1 MKKKGLII
9 STVVMVVVLIASLTT
24 ATYAWFTA
32 VNSVQVSP
40 INLVV
45 KSNAS
50 VNVGVRHSEGV
61 GYDYYYYNT
70 LTVPE
75 DATGNQVKWNSD
87 DIGMGSTLVFKNLD
101 LSTGYAIGTSTGD
114 SDWVGG
120 TSTVDAKTDILN
132 TTKTIIKAQGSGTTV
147 DKSTVAV
154 ANANKDYLDATIG
167 VEANQADIK
176 GTYVKVVVK
185 TTDSNVTLGVSAS
198 IHFVIVAPDGKKI
211 EFEPFGENANTA
223 IKKNLTASQK
233 SGTITVEGTQAVS
246 TFYFWVA
253 KSEGAALGLNGSE
266 IRDFRILAY
275 IDGADPHCVK
285 DAKGGST
292 IEISFAG
299 TKDLTKLDDE
309 MTLVSSVKFLTFA

>member
-32 VNSVQVSP
+32 VNSVEVSA

-50 VNVGVRHSEGV
+50 VNVGVRNSEGE
-61 GYDYYYYNT
+61 GYDHYYYNT

-75 DATGNQVKWNSD
+75 DATGNEVKWFSED
-87 DIGMGSTLVFKNLD
+87 TGMGSTLVFENLD
-101 LSTGYAIGTSTGD
+101 LSTGYAIGTSTGN
-114 SDWVGG
+114 SGWVDG
-120 TSTVDAKTDILN
+120 TSTVDTTTDILN
-132 TTKTIIKAQGSGTTV
+132 TAKTIIKAQGSGTDV
-147 DKSTVAV
+147 DKATVAV
-154 ANANKDYLDATIG
+154 ADANKDYLDATIG

-176 GTYVKVVVK
+176 GTYVKIVVK

-211 EFEPFGENANTA
+211 DFEPFGNNANTA
-223 IKKNLTASQK
+223 IKKNLTSSEK
-233 SGTITVEGTQAVS
+233 SGNITVEGSQAVS

-253 KSEGAALGLNGSE
+253 KSEGEALGLNGSA
-266 IRDFRILAY
+266 ISDFRILAY
-275 IDGADPHCVK
+275 IDGADTHCVK

-299 TKDLTKLDDE
+299 TKDITKLDDE
-309 MTLVSSVKFLTFA
+309 TTLVSSVKFLTFA